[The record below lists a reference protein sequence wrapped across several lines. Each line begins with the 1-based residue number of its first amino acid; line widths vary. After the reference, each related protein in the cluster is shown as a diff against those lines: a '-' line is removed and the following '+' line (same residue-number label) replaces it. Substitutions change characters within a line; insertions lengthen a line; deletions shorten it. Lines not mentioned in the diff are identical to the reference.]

1 MYLGINRAMDQLDG
15 FLSIMSWRGDNSE
28 TIATTHPRHQALI
41 DWIHK
46 RDHEPSQSYCYHNH
60 KSRDT
65 SCKQKS
71 IAKIRQTRDDNTSSD
86 DRLDEALVIS
96 QYQSL
101 QLEHLIS
108 HPNHQINHHRQSS
121 KDEEF

>member
-1 MYLGINRAMDQLDG
+1 MYLGINRAVDQLDG
-15 FLSIMSWRGDNSE
+15 FLSIVSWRGDNSE
-28 TIATTHPRHQALI
+28 TIATTHPRHEALI
-41 DWIHK
+41 YWIDK
-46 RDHEPSQSYCYHNH
+46 GDHEPSQSYCYHNH
-60 KSRDT
+60 KSGNT

-71 IAKIRQTRDDNTSSD
+71 IAKIRQTRDDNTSSNSS
-86 DRLDEALVIS
+86 LDEALVIS

-121 KDEEF
+121 KDQ